1 MRIAPAAAACWC
13 TSGPPVVRRSRGLL
27 PIRCHCAQLLDDV
40 VGRRVVAG
48 SPGGAGA
55 VIVVGD
61 ALERPLMLQD
71 AGDGYCFAQLF
82 RVDLVDG
89 KRLGWG
95 EQTY

>member
-1 MRIAPAAAACWC
+1 MGEW
-13 TSGPPVVRRSRGLL
+13 TRRPCYGVNRVDQPGHV
-27 PIRCHCAQLLDDV
+27 I
-40 VGRRVVAG
+40 GRRVVAG
-48 SPGGAGA
+48 CTRGAGA

-61 ALERPLMLQD
+61 ALERSLMLQD

-89 KRLGWG
+89 KRLGWR